1 MTRRPAFV
9 YVAPLVFVLSGS
21 FQYVG
26 AGVAVGLFDRMPVVS
41 VAWTRIAMAA
51 VVLLLL
57 LRPWRRRW
65 TRRTWWRAVAF
76 GAVLAGMNITFYLAL
91 GHLALGTAVAVEF
104 IGPVAVG
111 ALTGRGWRERAA
123 IALAATGVVL
133 IAGVTLDAG
142 GGDAAIGL
150 LWILLAAAGWAGY
163 IMLGRKVATPGPGE
177 PSGLESL
184 AVSMAAGAVVY
195 APIGLPGMLSGDPAP
210 VADAHLLGLLLI
222 VAVFSSVLPYG
233 IDQIVLRHAPTA
245 RFSVLLS
252 VFPATALLIGV
263 VMLAEVPTLVEGIG
277 LVAVSAAIALTSRRE
292 AEAVQTAVPPE

>member
-1 MTRRPAFV
+1 MTRRSAFV
-9 YVAPLVFVLSGS
+9 YFAPLVFVLSGT

-41 VAWTRIAMAA
+41 VAWTRIAIAA
-51 VVLLLL
+51 VVLIAL
-57 LRPWRRRW
+57 LRPWRRHW
-65 TRRTWWRAVAF
+65 TRDTLWRAVAF
-76 GAVLAGMNITFYLAL
+76 GIVLAGMNISFYLAL
-91 GHLALGTAVAVEF
+91 EHLPLGTAVAVEF

-111 ALTGRGWRERAA
+111 ALTGRGWRERTA
-123 IALAATGVVL
+123 IALAAVGVVL
-133 IAGVTLDAG
+133 IVGVTLDAG

-150 LWILLAAAGWAGY
+150 FWILLAAAGWAGY
-163 IMLGRKVATPGPGE
+163 IMLGRKVATPAPGE

-184 AVSMAAGAVVY
+184 SVSMAAGAVVF
-195 APIGLPGMLSGDPAP
+195 APIG
-210 VADAHLLGLLLI
+210 VLGLVRGGAAPIADLHLMLLLVV

-263 VMLAEVPTLVEGIG
+263 VMLGEIPTLIEGIG
-277 LVAVSAAIALTSRRE
+277 LVAVSAAIALTSQRE
-292 AEAVQTAVPPE
+292 RVAVETVVPPE

>member
-1 MTRRPAFV
+1 VTRRSAFV
-9 YVAPLVFVLSGS
+9 VFAPLVFVLSGT

-26 AGVAVGLFDRMPVVS
+26 AGVAVGLFDRVSPVS
-41 VAWTRIAMAA
+41 VAWSRIAIAA

-76 GAVLAGMNITFYLAL
+76 GTVLAGMNITFYLAL
-91 GHLALGTAVAVEF
+91 ERLPLGTAVAIEF

-123 IALAATGVVL
+123 IALAAIGVVM
-133 IAGVTLDAG
+133 IVGVTLDVG
-142 GGDAAIGL
+142 GADAAIGL
-150 LWILLAAAGWAGY
+150 AWILLAAAGWAGY
-163 IMLGRKVATPGPGE
+163 IMLGRRVATPRPGE

-184 AVSMAAGAVVY
+184 SVSMAAGAVVF
-195 APIGLPGMLSGDPAP
+195 APIGLPGMISGDAAP
-210 VADAHLLGLLLI
+210 IADPRLLALLLA
-222 VAVFSSVLPYG
+222 VALFSSVLPYG
-233 IDQIVLRHAPTA
+233 IDQIVLRRAPTA

-263 VMLAEVPTLVEGIG
+263 VMLGEVPTLLEGIG
-277 LVAVSAAIALTSRRE
+277 LVTVSAAIALTSQRVPP
-292 AEAVQTAVPPE
+292 AVETMVPPE

>member
-1 MTRRPAFV
+1 MTRRSAFV
-9 YVAPLVFVLSGS
+9 IFAPLVFVLSGT

-41 VAWTRIAMAA
+41 VAWTRIAIAA
-51 VVLLLL
+51 VVLIIL
-57 LRPWRRRW
+57 LRPWRRHW

-91 GHLALGTAVAVEF
+91 EHLSLGTAVAVEF

-111 ALTGRGWRERAA
+111 ALTGRGWRDRAA
-123 IALAATGVVL
+123 IALAAVGVVL
-133 IAGVTLDAG
+133 IVGVTLDAG
-142 GGDAAIGL
+142 GRGAAIGL
-150 LWILLAAAGWAGY
+150 FWILLAAAGWAGY
-163 IMLGRKVATPGPGE
+163 IMLGRKVATPAPGE

-184 AVSMAAGAVVY
+184 SVSMAAGAVVF
-195 APIGLPGMLSGDPAP
+195 APIGVFGIVSGGAAP
-210 VADAHLLGLLLI
+210 IADLHLMLLLAV

-252 VFPATALLIGV
+252 VFPATALLVGA
-263 VMLAEVPTLVEGIG
+263 VMLGEVPTLVEGIG
-277 LVAVSAAIALTSRRE
+277 LVAVSAAIALTSQRE
-292 AEAVQTAVPPE
+292 RVAVETVVPPE

>member
-1 MTRRPAFV
+1 MTRRSAFV
-9 YVAPLVFVLSGS
+9 VFAPLVFVLSGT

-26 AGVAVGLFDRMPVVS
+26 AGVAVGLFDRIPAVS
-41 VAWTRIAMAA
+41 VAWSRIAIAA
-51 VVLLLL
+51 VVLILLM
-57 LRPWRRRW
+57 RPWRRHW

-76 GAVLAGMNITFYLAL
+76 GTVLAGMNITFYLSL
-91 GHLALGTAVAVEF
+91 EHLPLGTAVAVEF

-123 IALAATGVVL
+123 IALAALGVVM
-133 IAGVTLDAG
+133 IVGVTLDAG
-142 GGDAAIGL
+142 GSDAMIGL
-150 LWILLAAAGWAGY
+150 GWILLAAAGWAGY
-163 IMLGRKVATPGPGE
+163 IMLGRKVATPVPGE

-184 AVSMAAGAVVY
+184 SVSMAAGAVVF
-195 APIGLPGMLSGDPAP
+195 APVGIPGMVSGDAASIGDLRL
-210 VADAHLLGLLLI
+210 VALLCV

-252 VFPATALLIGV
+252 VFPATALLVGA

-277 LVAVSAAIALTSRRE
+277 LVAVSAAIALTSKWE
-292 AEAVQTAVPPE
+292 PVTVETVVPPE

>member
-1 MTRRPAFV
+1 VTRRSAFV
-9 YVAPLVFVLSGS
+9 YFAPLVFVLSGT

-26 AGVAVGLFDRMPVVS
+26 AGVAIGLFDRMSVVS
-41 VAWTRIAMAA
+41 VAWSRIAIAA
-51 VVLLLL
+51 VVLVIL

-76 GAVLAGMNITFYLAL
+76 GIVLAGMNITFYLAL
-91 GHLALGTAVAVEF
+91 EHLPLGTAVAVEF

-123 IALAATGVVL
+123 IALAALGVVL
-133 IAGVTLDAG
+133 IVGVTLDAG
-142 GGDAAIGL
+142 GSEAAIGL
-150 LWILLAAAGWAGY
+150 FWILLAAAGWAGY
-163 IMLGRKVATPGPGE
+163 ILLGRRVATPRPGE

-184 AVSMAAGAVVY
+184 SVSMAAGAVVFAPLGVPGMVSGDV
-195 APIGLPGMLSGDPAP
+195 API
-210 VADAHLLGLLLI
+210 ADLRLVLLLVV

-233 IDQIVLRHAPTA
+233 IDQLVLRHAPTA

-263 VMLAEVPTLVEGIG
+263 VMLGEVPTLLEGVG

-292 AEAVQTAVPPE
+292 PVGVETVIPPE